1 MVKMNMKTKY
11 RIVTDKY
18 LGYEA
23 QVWRWYWPFWS
34 QMSVNTHK
42 TIEKAR
48 GYIDENAVGYKT
60 VVVDYYIPKPKTK

>member
-18 LGYEA
+18 AGYEA

-34 QMSVNTHK
+34 QIGINTHK
-42 TIEKAR
+42 TIESAR
-48 GYIDENAVGYKT
+48 EYIDRKAVKRS
-60 VVVDYYIPKPKTK
+60 VKIIEYYTPKPKTK

>member
-18 LGYEA
+18 AGYEA

-34 QMSVNTHK
+34 QMSINTHK
-42 TIEKAR
+42 TIEQAR
-48 GYIDENAVGYKT
+48 EYIDRNAVEHE
-60 VVVDYYIPKPKTK
+60 VVDYYIPKPKTK

>member
-1 MVKMNMKTKY
+1 MNMETKY

-18 LGYEA
+18 AGYEA
-23 QVWRWYWPFWS
+23 QVRRWYWPFWS

-42 TIEKAR
+42 TIEQAR
-48 GYIDENAVGYKT
+48 EYIDRNSVGYET